1 MEFLNNVTGID
12 GLMARSVYLGYP
24 SPYSGEWVNSTVFP
38 GWMWKRDTSADEV
51 TGHMMV
57 ISILH

>member
-1 MEFLNNVTGID
+1 
-12 GLMARSVYLGYP
+12 MARSVYQGYP
-24 SPYSGEWVNSTVFP
+24 SPYGGEWVNSTVYP

-57 ISILH
+57 ICNWMMMIDLVGVSFGL